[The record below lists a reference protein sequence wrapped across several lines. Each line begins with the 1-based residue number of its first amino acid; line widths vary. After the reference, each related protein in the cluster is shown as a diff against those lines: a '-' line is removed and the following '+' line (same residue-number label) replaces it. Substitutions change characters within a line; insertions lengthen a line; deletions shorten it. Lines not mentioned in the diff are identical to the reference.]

1 MFGNWKPSISFSCGY
16 NVEALQ
22 GWLETLEIG
31 ICMARNWRSLN
42 VAGGIRKILIWIFV
56 ARAARELYLNQPTD
70 ESYNAKIWV
79 PTFPEYYSG
88 IGLRKNQK
96 EALHL
101 VVIPSFPVSILR
113 WASMEVT
120 SGILIR
126 GFSILAGL
134 AITRIGNKMKVSK
147 VMGDPQVTTAMPQL
161 FQLLSHG
168 CHNWMIWRSP
178 IWRRPHIDRDT
189 LLLRPQVAMSRQNDG
204 KWIGITIH
212 KWPNFGHRVGASH
225 PGLPIKVQDRPFHV
239 MLVILY
245 LIHAYPDRCIVRI
258 S

>member
-1 MFGNWKPSISFSCGY
+1 MFGNWKPTISCSWGY

-22 GWLETLEIG
+22 GRLETLEIG

-79 PTFPEYYSG
+79 PTFPEYHPG
-88 IGLRKNQK
+88 IGLRKNQR

-134 AITRIGNKMKVSK
+134 AITRLGNKMKVSK

-168 CHNWMIWRSP
+168 CPWQLDDLRIPHLKKAPHRSRETIAATSSRYVTTEWWEVDWDNDRQMAELWSQGGCLP
-178 IWRRPHIDRDT
+178 PGPPNQGARPTFSCHVSDFISYPC
-189 LLLRPQVAMSRQNDG
+189 LSR
-204 KWIGITIH
+204 
-212 KWPNFGHRVGASH
+212 
-225 PGLPIKVQDRPFHV
+225 
-239 MLVILY
+239 
-245 LIHAYPDRCIVRI
+245 
-258 S
+258 

>member
-1 MFGNWKPSISFSCGY
+1 MVNLWCIKNMFGNWKPSISFSCGY

-79 PTFPEYYSG
+79 PTFPEYYPG

-120 SGILIR
+120 SGILIP
-126 GFSILAGL
+126 GFQHLGWF
-134 AITRIGNKMKVSK
+134 GYHKDWKQDE
-147 VMGDPQVTTAMPQL
+147 G
-161 FQLLSHG
+161 FQSHG
-168 CHNWMIWRSP
+168 WSP
-178 IWRRPHIDRDT
+178 
-189 LLLRPQVAMSRQNDG
+189 
-204 KWIGITIH
+204 
-212 KWPNFGHRVGASH
+212 SH
-225 PGLPIKVQDRPFHV
+225 HSYATVVFS
-239 MLVILY
+239 Y
-245 LIHAYPDRCIVRI
+245 
-258 S
+258 